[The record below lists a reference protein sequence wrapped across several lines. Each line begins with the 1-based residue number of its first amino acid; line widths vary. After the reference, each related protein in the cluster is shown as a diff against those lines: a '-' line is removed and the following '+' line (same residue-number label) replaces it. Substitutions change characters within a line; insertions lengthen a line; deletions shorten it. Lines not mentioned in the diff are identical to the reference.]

1 MLKKNKKIL
10 VVTERR
16 ADFSR
21 FKPILDLIKKDKT
34 IQYSLVV
41 TGIHLIKKYG
51 YSVNEIKESK
61 HKIYK
66 SFKMYENVTIKN
78 DDGASMVA
86 ALGKAVTELSKI
98 VKEIKPDVILSG
110 FDIAANFAV
119 TIVGAHMNIPVA
131 HIQGGEVS
139 GTIDESIRHAMSK
152 FSHYHLVSNSDAK
165 KRLIKMGEIK
175 KNIFIVGCP
184 SIEALKN
191 QKKINY
197 DYFLKKIG
205 INIKEKYI
213 IVIQHSVT
221 SELDKVKFQI
231 KETLKAIKKSNIKT
245 LFVCPNNDAGS
256 LYILKEIKKN
266 KKLYFSPTLTLEE
279 YKNLLKNCFALLG
292 NSSSGI
298 HEASSFYI
306 PVINIGTRQRGRLR
320 SKNIIDCPHESN
332 KILYYIKKL
341 NQKSFY
347 KKLTSNLKNPY
358 EIKSTSKKIISILK
372 RIPIKKSDLQK
383 KITY

>member
-51 YSVNEIKESK
+51 YSVNEIRESK
-61 HKIYK
+61 HKICK

-165 KRLIKMGEIK
+165 KRCL
-175 KNIFIVGCP
+175 
-184 SIEALKN
+184 ALCR
-191 QKKINY
+191 
-197 DYFLKKIG
+197 
-205 INIKEKYI
+205 
-213 IVIQHSVT
+213 VISSTLGLHSGG
-221 SELDKVKFQI
+221 F
-231 KETLKAIKKSNIKT
+231 
-245 LFVCPNNDAGS
+245 
-256 LYILKEIKKN
+256 
-266 KKLYFSPTLTLEE
+266 
-279 YKNLLKNCFALLG
+279 
-292 NSSSGI
+292 
-298 HEASSFYI
+298 
-306 PVINIGTRQRGRLR
+306 
-320 SKNIIDCPHESN
+320 
-332 KILYYIKKL
+332 
-341 NQKSFY
+341 
-347 KKLTSNLKNPY
+347 
-358 EIKSTSKKIISILK
+358 
-372 RIPIKKSDLQK
+372 
-383 KITY
+383 